1 VTNLGSSNGGFRFS
15 GARGREGIRKFTA
28 RARDVDLLRLQ
39 RTPVT
44 VRVVVG
50 NDVGS
55 QTIPCGV
62 DAAGKR
68 LLCAR

>member
-1 VTNLGSSNGGFRFS
+1 MTTPGEPESPT
-15 GARGREGIRKFTA
+15 GIRNAPGQFKFTA

-55 QTIPCGV
+55 QTVPCGV